1 MSVIVHYR
9 ELVLFLGKD
18 ALAKGLGCWGTD
30 GFFGFAFTWWV
41 STLPLLPALTYKTLT
56 VSYMEVLS
64 RQSASTSSTGF
75 GIIRAIHG
83 LFYLPI
89 LTAVI
94 T

>member
-18 ALAKGLGCWGTD
+18 ALAKGLGCWGID
-30 GFFGFAFTWWV
+30 SFFGFVFTWWV

-64 RQSASTSSTGF
+64 RQSASTGF

-89 LTAVI
+89 LKAVI